1 MKSLSYGKP
10 GQWNLR
16 GKKTKAIMAGKYVED
31 VIQNFK
37 ERELIKEAR
46 KQMTN
51 ETWGGTI

>member
-46 KQMTN
+46 KQMN
-51 ETWGGTI
+51 EQDVGG

>member
-46 KQMTN
+46 KQMTD